1 MNKNKNLVL
10 IIILFAVMVSPA
22 IQAQDYHRQYKSA
35 REFFNEKQYGL
46 AMEAF
51 KPLIVYDKNNPFLEY
66 ASLFYALS
74 AYHQKF
80 TTVAKDMLL
89 QIKQLYPNW
98 DQMPEVNYWMAKIY
112 FDQRQYFQAMQML
125 SEYPSLNQQKNVSE
139 MKAHYLKEIEDV
151 EVLRMM
157 WEEHP
162 KDTVVAKTLTRAIS
176 KQPFLDQDA
185 QLIDSLI
192 TQFGFD
198 RSEFESPLKPVN
210 VFKEEY
216 VVSLLFPFLAK
227 SLEPTTSTKVNQS
240 ILDLYLGIKMAV
252 DTLKTQGVNID
263 LRSYDTE
270 RSTTATSALLEME
283 ELKNTDLIVG
293 PLFQNQ
299 VKLVQDFSINNKINM
314 MSPVS
319 NNKEFVGPNPFGLL
333 LQPSAETIGERSAE
347 WIADHVPNKNCMV
360 FYGEAAKDTVS
371 AASFLRKAKELGL
384 NIVWEEKVSR
394 ENSVTIFNKLATPVE
409 YDEFKN
415 PIEFELKIDSIGS
428 VFMASDDPI
437 LYTKVISGV
446 DTRGDSV
453 IIVGNESWL
462 NNAAANFATYERLH
476 ITMAAP
482 TYTKVSSP
490 HYKSFRKDF
499 IHRHG
504 VLPNDNSKIGYEF
517 MWFIGHCLNNYG
529 VYFQEGLKE
538 KGFVPG
544 YLFRGYDF
552 SSGQSNQ
559 FVPFIQFKGGEV
571 EFIDTPP
578 MGNKMD

>member
-1 MNKNKNLVL
+1 MISPVL
-10 IIILFAVMVSPA
+10 
-22 IQAQDYHRQYKSA
+22 QAQDYKRQYKSA

-51 KPLIVYDKNNPFLEY
+51 KPLIVYDKDNAYLEY
-66 ASLFYALS
+66 ASFFYALS
-74 AYHQKF
+74 AYHLKF
-80 TTVAKDMLL
+80 TSVAKDMLL

-98 DQMPEVNYWMAKIY
+98 SQMAEVNYWMAKIY

-125 SEYPSLNQQKNVSE
+125 SGYPSLNRQKSVSE

-162 KDTVVAKTLTRAIS
+162 QDTVVAKTLARVIS

-192 TQFGFD
+192 TKFGFD
-198 RSEFESPLKPVN
+198 RREFESTLKPVN

-216 VVSLLFPFLAK
+216 IVSLLFPFLAK
-227 SLEPTTSTKVNQS
+227 ALEPTTSAKVNQS
-240 ILDLYLGIKMAV
+240 ILDLYLGIKLAA
-252 DTLKTQGVNID
+252 DSLKGQGINID

-270 RSTTATSALLEME
+270 RSIETTSALLEKQ
-283 ELKNTDLIVG
+283 ELKNSDLLVG

-299 VKLVQDFSINNKINM
+299 VKLVQDFSINNNINM

-319 NNKEFVGPNPFGLL
+319 SNTAFFDTNPFGLL
-333 LQPSAETIGERSAE
+333 LQPSSETIGERSAE
-347 WIADHVPNKNCMV
+347 WIAANIPNKNCMV
-360 FYGEAAKDTVS
+360 FYGEAPKDTVT
-371 AASFLRKAKELGL
+371 ATSFLKRAKELGI
-384 NIVWEEKVSR
+384 NIVWAEKISR
-394 ENSVTIFNKLATPVE
+394 ENSVTIYNRLATPVE

-446 DTRGDSV
+446 ETRGDSV

-462 NNAAANFATYERLH
+462 NNAAANFATYERMH
-476 ITMAAP
+476 ITMSAP
-482 TYTKVSSP
+482 TFTRVSDPNYTT
-490 HYKSFRKDF
+490 FRKDF
-499 IHRHG
+499 IRKHG
-504 VLPNDNSKIGYEF
+504 VVPTENSKIGYEF
-517 MWFIGHCLNNYG
+517 MWFVGHCLKEYG
-529 VYFQEGLKE
+529 VYFQDGLK
-538 KGFVPG
+538 KKDFIPG

-552 SSGQSNQ
+552 SIGQSNQ
-559 FVPFIQFKGGEV
+559 FVPFIHFKGGEV
-571 EFIDTPP
+571 EFIENPP
-578 MGNKMD
+578 GGKK